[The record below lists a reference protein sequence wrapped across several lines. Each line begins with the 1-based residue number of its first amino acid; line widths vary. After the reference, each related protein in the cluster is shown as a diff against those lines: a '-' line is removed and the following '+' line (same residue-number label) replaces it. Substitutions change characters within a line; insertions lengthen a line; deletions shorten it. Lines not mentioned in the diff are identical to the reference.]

1 MTVSVKLFANV
12 RTLMGKE
19 EITLSLDPSRN
30 YTIKDILQIIT
41 QSQKKELSTMLI
53 EVEGKSRGAVRVLVN
68 GEEIHSLDGSEAT
81 VQDGDRITIF
91 PLLGGG

>member
-19 EITLSLDPSRN
+19 EITLNLDPSRN

-68 GEEIHSLDGSEAT
+68 GEEIHSLDGSETT
-81 VQDGDRITIF
+81 VQDGDRISIF